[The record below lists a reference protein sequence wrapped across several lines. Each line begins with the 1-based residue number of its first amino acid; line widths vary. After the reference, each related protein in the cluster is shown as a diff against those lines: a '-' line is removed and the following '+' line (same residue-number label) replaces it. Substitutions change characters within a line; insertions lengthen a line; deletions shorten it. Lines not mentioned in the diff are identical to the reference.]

1 MKKSQE
7 NKNEQEN
14 RQHLVGWILFV
25 LCAVF
30 FIASSIKN
38 RDVLTLIGSIFFL
51 VSCLFF
57 IIPLIKKMKTSED
70 TIKSY
75 NKANS
80 ADANSSA
87 AD

>member
-7 NKNEQEN
+7 NQSKQEN
-14 RQHLVGWILFV
+14 QQQLVGWILFV
-25 LCAVF
+25 LCAIF

-51 VSCLFF
+51 VSCVFF
-57 IIPLIKKMKTSED
+57 IIPLVKKMKSSED

-75 NKANS
+75 NE
-80 ADANSSA
+80 
-87 AD
+87 